1 MRSLKGIYRHIA
13 AFWMACVSLFHIY
26 TAATGVLEP
35 RVQRAYHLMFL
46 LSGAFLYF
54 PAGKKSP
61 KDRFTWLDAVLAV
74 LATLP
79 CLLLIVE
86 VDRLNFRFEH
96 VDELLAREVV
106 FGVLAVILLIEGIR
120 RAVVP
125 AMAMLAGA
133 VVLYLMTCQ
142 YFPGIL
148 HNRAFQP
155 SEIVEQFYLL
165 KDEGIFGSITGVS
178 ATFVALFVIFGAFI
192 NGSGTGR
199 FFTNLACRIAGGTRG
214 GPAKIAVVS
223 SGFFGAISGVA
234 AANVYA
240 TGTFTIP
247 LMKHL
252 GYRPR
257 FAGAVEAAASTGGM
271 ILPPIMGAGA
281 FVMAEITGIPYISI
295 CIAAAIG
302 AVMYYFSIGMMVH
315 FEAVKRDLKSMPK
328 DELPSMR
335 EIFKDCY
342 LILPIV
348 GLVYLLLIG
357 YSPFMAA
364 FAAILFSLGILF
376 GEFVVRE
383 IRHSVGLWKERKG
396 SAAEGHR
403 LFKTIAPHVA
413 KEFWHLIQ
421 QYKDCL
427 VMGGQNMIMV
437 ALACAGAG
445 MVISGITNT
454 GLGLAF
460 SSVVIAYSKGI
471 IFFALFFV
479 MIASIILGMG
489 LPCTPAYII
498 TVSVGAPVL
507 LKIGGELLASHLFIY
522 YFAILAAITPPVC
535 IAAYAGAA
543 VAGTDPLK
551 TGFEAFKLAIA
562 GFFVPYV
569 FYFDHALLM
578 RGGFLD
584 VFTSLIRI
592 VICVILI
599 AVAVQGYM
607 LRPVSL
613 FLRAILLAIAV
624 SLPFLFSSKLWAN
637 LFGLAVLSL
646 LFAFQFWTQ
655 TESETASVLAKADE

>member
-1 MRSLKGIYRHIA
+1 
-13 AFWMACVSLFHIY
+13 
-26 TAATGVLEP
+26 
-35 RVQRAYHLMFL
+35 MFL

-54 PAGKKSP
+54 PARKNSP
-61 KDRFTWLDAVLAV
+61 KNRFTWLDASLAV

-79 CLLLIVE
+79 CLLLIIEVE
-86 VDRLNFRFEH
+86 RLNFRFEH
-96 VDELLAREVV
+96 VDELLVREII
-106 FGVLAVILLIEGIR
+106 FGALAVVLLIEGIR

-125 AMAMLAGA
+125 AMAILAA
-133 VVLYLMTCQ
+133 TVVVYLMTCQ

-155 SEIVEQFYLL
+155 AEIVEQFYLL

-199 FFTNLACRIAGGTRG
+199 FFTNLACRLAGGTRG

-240 TGTFTIP
+240 TGTFSIP

-281 FVMAEITGIPYISI
+281 FVMAEITGIPYITI
-295 CIAAAIG
+295 CFAAAIG

-315 FEAVKRDLKSMPK
+315 FEAVKYNLKSMPK
-328 DELPSMR
+328 EELPSLR
-335 EIFKDCY
+335 EIFRDCY

-364 FAAILFSLGILF
+364 FVAILLSLGTLF
-376 GEFVVRE
+376 GEFVIRE
-383 IRHSVGLWKERKG
+383 IRYGFRIWKEAKE
-396 SAAEGHR
+396 SAAAGH
-403 LFKTIAPHVA
+403 LHFKTIGLHFVE
-413 KEFWHLIQ
+413 EFGLMIK

-427 VMGGQNMIMV
+427 VLGGQNMIMV

-471 IFFALFFV
+471 VFFALFFV
-479 MIASIILGMG
+479 MLASIILGMG

-522 YFAILAAITPPVC
+522 YFAILAAVTPPVC

-551 TGFEAFKLAIA
+551 TGFQAFKLAIA

-578 RGGFLD
+578 QGGFIE

-599 AVAVQGYM
+599 AVAIQGYM
-607 LRPVSL
+607 IKAVPLI
-613 FLRAILLAIAV
+613 LRAALMAVAV
-624 SLPFLFSSKLWAN
+624 SLPFMFTSKLWAN
-637 LFGLAVLSL
+637 LFGMAVLIL
-646 LFAFQFWTQ
+646 LFLFHCRARRESAGISSIFRAFATPPGRMHRRLKCEVIFARALRPSQEI
-655 TESETASVLAKADE
+655 ES

>member
-1 MRSLKGIYRHIA
+1 MRSLDGIYRKIA
-13 AFWMACVSLFHIY
+13 AFWIACASLFHLY
-26 TAATGVLEP
+26 TAAVGVLEP
-35 RVQRAYHLMFL
+35 RIQRSYHLLFL
-46 LSGAFLYF
+46 LPGAFLYF
-54 PAGKKSP
+54 PATKKSP
-61 KDRFTWLDAVLAV
+61 GKRFTWLDAGLA
-74 LATLP
+74 LAAILP
-79 CLLLIVE
+79 CLLLILE

-96 VDELLAREVV
+96 VDPVLNREFILGALAI
-106 FGVLAVILLIEGIR
+106 GLLIEAIR

-125 AMAMLAGA
+125 AMALLTGFI
-133 VVLYLMTCQ
+133 VFYLMTCQ

-148 HNRAFQP
+148 HNRAFTP
-155 SEIVEQFYLL
+155 AEIVEQFYLL

-192 NGSGTGR
+192 HGSGTGR

-214 GPAKIAVVS
+214 GPAKIAVVA

-240 TGTFTIP
+240 TGTFSIP

-281 FVMAEITGIPYISI
+281 FVMAEITGIPYVTI
-295 CIAAAIG
+295 CFAAAIG

-315 FEAVKRDLKSMPK
+315 FEAVKRNLQSMPK
-328 DELPSMR
+328 EALPSVGA
-335 EIFKDCY
+335 ILKDSY
-342 LILPIV
+342 LMLPIL

-364 FAAILFSLGILF
+364 FVAILLSLGLLIGEAVFRWIRPLAGPAKPAILSRPGDRNRAASIPGF
-376 GEFVVRE
+376 GGEDR
-383 IRHSVGLWKERKG
+383 SSTL
-396 SAAEGHR
+396 
-403 LFKTIAPHVA
+403 A
-413 KEFWHLIQ
+413 KIWG
-421 QYKDCL
+421 CL
-427 VMGGQNMIMV
+427 VTGGQNMIMV

-471 IFFALFFV
+471 IFLALFFV

-498 TVSVGAPVL
+498 TASVGAPVL
-507 LKIGGELLASHLFIY
+507 LRMGGDLLASHLFIY
-522 YFAILAAITPPVC
+522 YFAILAAVTPPVC

-543 VAGTDPLK
+543 LAGTDPLK

-569 FYFDHALLM
+569 FYFDHALLL
-578 RGGFLD
+578 RGDF
-584 VFTSLIRI
+584 IE
-592 VICVILI
+592 VILSIGQIAVCVVMI
-599 AVAVQGYM
+599 AVAIEGYFLRVVPLM
-607 LRPVSL
+607 LRGV
-613 FLRAILLAIAV
+613 FLAV
-624 SLPFLFSSKLWAN
+624 SLSIPFLFPARGWGILC
-637 LFGLAVLSL
+637 GLAALCL
-646 LFAFQFWTQ
+646 LYLLQHKGGMG
-655 TESETASVLAKADE
+655 KARVADG

>member
-1 MRSLKGIYRHIA
+1 MRSLQGLYGKIA
-13 AFWMACVSLFHIY
+13 AVWITCASLFHIY
-26 TAATGVLEP
+26 TAAVGVLEP
-35 RVQRAYHLMFL
+35 RIQRAYHLMFL
-46 LSGAFLYF
+46 LSAAYLYF
-54 PAGKKSP
+54 PATKRSP
-61 KDRFTWLDAVLAV
+61 KKRFTWLDAVLAL

-79 CLLLIVE
+79 SLLLIIE
-86 VDRLNFRFEH
+86 IERLNFRFEH
-96 VDELLAREVV
+96 VDELLTREIV
-106 FGVLAVILLIEGIR
+106 FGALAMFLLIEGIR

-125 AMAMLAGA
+125 AMAVLAGT

-148 HNRAFQP
+148 HNRAFP
-155 SEIVEQFYLL
+155 LADIVEQFYLL
-165 KDEGIFGSITGVS
+165 KDEGIYGSITGVS

-199 FFTNLACRIAGGTRG
+199 FFTNLACRLAGGTRG

-240 TGTFTIP
+240 TGTFSIP

-252 GYRPR
+252 GYRHR

-281 FVMAEITGIPYISI
+281 FVMAEITGIPYVTI
-295 CIAAAIG
+295 CFAAAIG

-315 FEAVKRDLKSMPK
+315 FEAVKHGLKSMPK
-328 DELPSMR
+328 EELPTVR
-335 EIFKDCY
+335 EIVRDSY

-364 FAAILFSLGILF
+364 FVAILSSLGIIF
-376 GEFVVRE
+376 GELIFREVRYVYRFMRNE
-383 IRHSVGLWKERKG
+383 KRPAEDEQGSTDTIRSHIV
-396 SAAEGHR
+396 
-403 LFKTIAPHVA
+403 
-413 KEFWHLIQ
+413 KEFNNTIRQ
-421 QYKDCL
+421 VRDCL
-427 VMGGQNMIMV
+427 VVGGQNMIMV

-471 IFFALFFV
+471 TIFALFFV
-479 MIASIILGMG
+479 MVASIILGMG

-507 LKIGGELLASHLFIY
+507 LKMGGDLLASHLFIY
-522 YFAILAAITPPVC
+522 YFAILAAVTPPVC

-578 RGGFLD
+578 QGGFVD
-584 VFTSLIRI
+584 VFTSLVRI

-599 AVAVQGYM
+599 AVAIQGYM
-607 LRPVSL
+607 LRAVP
-613 FLRAILLAIAV
+613 FILRLILMIIAV
-624 SLPFLFSSKLWAN
+624 VLPFVFSSKLWAI
-637 LFGLAVLSL
+637 FVGL
-646 LFAFQFWTQ
+646 
-655 TESETASVLAKADE
+655 SVLLLMVFFQTQFGAARKKAA